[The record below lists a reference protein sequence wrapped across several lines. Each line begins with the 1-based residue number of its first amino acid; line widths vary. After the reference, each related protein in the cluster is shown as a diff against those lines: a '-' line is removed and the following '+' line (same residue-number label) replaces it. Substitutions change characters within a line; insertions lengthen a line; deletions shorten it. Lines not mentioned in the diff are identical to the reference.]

1 MNERIADILDQAFDR
16 CKKYDDEGKT
26 GLVLTTEVFY
36 RFAELIV
43 RECAEVAASARHGET
58 YGVDERVHWNNG
70 IAEAVDRIIEH
81 FGVES

>member
-1 MNERIADILDQAFDR
+1 MNERIADILDQAFDLCR
-16 CKKYDDEGKT
+16 KYDDEGNT
-26 GLVLTTEVFY
+26 GLVKTTEALHL
-36 RFAELIV
+36 FAELIV
-43 RECAEVAASARHGET
+43 LECAEVAATARHGET